1 MMRCGFVVEIRPSK
15 QILCSRKHNLV
26 AYIKLYKIKLIDFI
40 LVYYHNKIIMFD

>member
-1 MMRCGFVVEIRPSK
+1 MMRCRFVVEIRPSK

-40 LVYYHNKIIMFD
+40 IYYHNKIIMFD